1 MDNLYKAEI
10 INLLEN
16 PSWSGFF
23 KVPSSGAREYPLTSQ
38 DGNSCRADFCYELRP
53 TGKVFIEDDEAPTA
67 LNNLVKYWR
76 WCLHHPEEHPVHL
89 VHIIGADSGAGIE
102 HCKFLESRMKKEL
115 AGNTFQYHIMT
126 VSGQWSA
133 HEKWLPRLKEVL
145 SEIAGIK
152 ETHPKP

>member
-23 KVPSSGAREYPLTSQ
+23 EVPSSGAREYPLTLQ
-38 DGNSCRADFCYELRP
+38 DGNRLCRLLLRIAAHRE
-53 TGKVFIEDDEAPTA
+53 GFFIEDDEAPTA

-76 WCLHHPEEHPVHL
+76 WCVHHPEEHPVHL
-89 VHIIGADSGAGIE
+89 IHRIGADSGAGIE

-152 ETHPKP
+152 ETHP